1 LPPAATLLD
10 PVCPVDPLRVGGQV
24 KSKGGSENLNGD
36 KEVMK
41 VFTS

>member
-1 LPPAATLLD
+1 MLPAATLLD
-10 PVCPVDPLRVGGQV
+10 PVCPVGTHRVDGRV

-36 KEVMK
+36 KEAMK